1 MKRLDPD
8 KLFVEFRPGVTKNTP
23 LLGRKY
29 TLTHSDITAELF
41 LTLGLSYAYDKI
53 TQMRDEVLAEWRIE
67 NGRPYLYIYVYVDGQ
82 YGSDQ
87 SAVRNAIFR
96 SELPLALEAIRY
108 GDRYFFEAYP
118 ELDHAPILIRF
129 DSTDPRYNRYE
140 YWGTPKDYK

>member
-8 KLFVEFRPGVTKNTP
+8 KLFVEFRPGVTKNAP

-41 LTLGLSYAYDKI
+41 LTLGLTYAYDKI
-53 TQMRDEVLAEWRIE
+53 TQMRDEVLEEWRIE
-67 NGRPYLYIYVYVDGQ
+67 NGRPYLYVYVYVDGQ
-82 YGSDQ
+82 YGSHQ

-96 SELPLALEAIRY
+96 RELPLALEAIRY

-118 ELDHAPILIRF
+118 ELDHAPIFIRF
-129 DSTDPRYNRYE
+129 DSIDPRYNRYE
-140 YWGTPKDYK
+140 YWGYPKDYK